1 MIISWHGEGCFKIQN
16 GDTVVLVDPIQKE
29 SGLSVPRFKT
39 DLIIRTITPWPKKEE
54 DDDTTTIWGAGEYD
68 RSGIKVRG
76 SQLAQE
82 SQKSFFKTVYSLL
95 WDEVSIGLFGALE
108 QPLSPEAMT
117 RMEEVDVLI
126 GPGGGDPFID
136 QKEMNKLIKKLNPKI
151 FIPSFFKVPGLK
163 RKAQDIK
170 IMEEGFDGDIEKN
183 QEKLVFKKKDLA
195 DIKKTK
201 MVYLKV

>member
-39 DLIIRTITPWPKKEE
+39 DLVIRTITPWPKKEE
-54 DDDTTTIWGAGEYD
+54 EDDATTIWGAGEYD

-82 SQKSFFKTVYSLL
+82 SQKSFFKTAYSLL
-95 WDEVSIGLFGALE
+95 WDDVSIGLLGALE
-108 QPLSPEAMT
+108 QPLSPEIMT
-117 RMEEVDVLI
+117 GMEEVDVLI

-151 FIPSFFKVPGLK
+151 FIPSFFKVSGLK

-170 IMEEGFDGDIEKN
+170 KMEEEFDGDIEKN

-201 MVYLKV
+201 MVYCKV